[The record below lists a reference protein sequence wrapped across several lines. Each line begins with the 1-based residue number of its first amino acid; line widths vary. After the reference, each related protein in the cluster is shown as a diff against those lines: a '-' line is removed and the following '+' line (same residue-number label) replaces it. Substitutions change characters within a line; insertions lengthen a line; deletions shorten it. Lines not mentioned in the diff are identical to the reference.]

1 MELTGNETWIAA
13 GVGMIGMIVS
23 FFFGK
28 AGVFQKT
35 VDFIFK
41 SKETR
46 AMKIED
52 EISAREA
59 RIKEQQDQIKEMA
72 HTMES
77 LKTRINELD
86 KDLIKTTTYV
96 KTLLS
101 YLETLLPDGANPFIV
116 ELAKE
121 IRKSNT
127 EFNKDGGI

>member
-52 EISAREA
+52 EISARE
-59 RIKEQQDQIKEMA
+59 
-72 HTMES
+72 
-77 LKTRINELD
+77 TR
-86 KDLIKTTTYV
+86 
-96 KTLLS
+96 
-101 YLETLLPDGANPFIV
+101 PDGANPFIV

>member
-1 MELTGNETWIAA
+1 MTILNHSYKPMELTGNETWIAA

-59 RIKEQQDQIKEMA
+59 RN
-72 HTMES
+72 S
-77 LKTRINELD
+77 RTR
-86 KDLIKTTTYV
+86 
-96 KTLLS
+96 
-101 YLETLLPDGANPFIV
+101 
-116 ELAKE
+116 
-121 IRKSNT
+121 
-127 EFNKDGGI
+127 

>member
-1 MELTGNETWIAA
+1 
-13 GVGMIGMIVS
+13 
-23 FFFGK
+23 
-28 AGVFQKT
+28 
-35 VDFIFK
+35 
-41 SKETR
+41 
-46 AMKIED
+46 MKIED

>member
-23 FFFGK
+23 FFW
-28 AGVFQKT
+28 QSWRIPKT

>member
-1 MELTGNETWIAA
+1 MTILNHSYKPRELTGNETWIAA
-13 GVGMIGMIVS
+13 GVGMIGMIVA

-77 LKTRINELD
+77 LKARINELD

-101 YLETLLPDGANPFIV
+101 YLETLLQ
-116 ELAKE
+116 
-121 IRKSNT
+121 
-127 EFNKDGGI
+127 